1 MNYYDEMKRA
11 LRREHSFGAV
21 LMLLSALLFGSVG
34 TAAAQSSYPWKG
46 NNVDKV
52 LYSNGSRDAS
62 RSEADPSKVVFLQHV
77 GTGKW
82 LRPGGAWGTQL
93 SLGDVATELWIC
105 KESQS
110 MGGGIL
116 WPDPWSKDY
125 YFINTALG
133 TNSGSWMS
141 NVTTKASSNKSG
153 LYMDDEKGISGI
165 YIAWNFVDC
174 GNGTYAISSREP
186 NAPDTKKSN
195 RKPEDSYLYY
205 DAQNDAVVLKT
216 VANKNNNYDTP
227 DVDALKA
234 DKNDLWRIVT
244 MADIYKAAE
253 TTKSASMS
261 EPFNVTFLVKDQGL
275 DRGSAFNTY
284 WKTTAK
290 DNKGYTGLKLGVEK
304 LYSSEVSNSDAES
317 RYGYPGSSSSQREAE
332 AKKNGQYFCGQVRS
346 NAGTNFHQTITI
358 PRTGWYRVSCQGFT
372 DDTDNR
378 SYLFAKCDGNNVS
391 KGLASVNDFEGEGT
405 APTDLTEA
413 GKMFR
418 KQQYSNS
425 LYIYAKEGSTLDMGL
440 EFRGANSWTAFD
452 DFQLA
457 FCGSDNA
464 QLVLDEN
471 KDDLN
476 YITNANT
483 QYNGFKGAMLYLHR
497 KMDANMWNT
506 IVLPVSLTMGQCR
519 DLFGNNTQIA
529 KFVSYDDGHIQ
540 FDRVED
546 ENTGDNEVVME
557 ANVPY
562 IIKPTRAEGEGG
574 KDNDGKLTDKE
585 VTYQDKANQPI
596 TVTCTAPYATTMITS
611 AVDTKYM
618 DNQDDLFG
626 GAKVEHDGLEFRGTL
641 IKTFEGNN
649 AKLNLMGK
657 YIIRDGKIYYLA
669 SPFGLNGMKGYFCFT
684 ETAMPA
690 KINVSVDGETVSETE
705 VTGIDQLFGD
715 NTATKQGKNVYNL
728 NGQLVK
734 ANGTLNDLPKGV
746 YIVNGKKYIVK

>member
-1 MNYYDEMKRA
+1 MNYYERKLA
-11 LRREHSFGAV
+11 FRRGHSFGAV
-21 LMLLSALLFGSVG
+21 LILLSALLFGSVG
-34 TAAAQSSYPWKG
+34 STDAQSNYNWQG
-46 NNVDKV
+46 NSVDKV
-52 LYSNGSRDAS
+52 LYKDGGLDNS
-62 RSEADPSKVVFLQHV
+62 RSEDDPNKVVFLQHV

-110 MGGGIL
+110 MAGGL
-116 WPDPWSKDY
+116 FAKNDPWSKDY

-141 NVTTKASSNKSG
+141 NVTTGALSNKSG
-153 LYMDDEKGISGI
+153 LFMDDEKGTTGI
-165 YIAWNFVDC
+165 YSAWNFVDC

-186 NAPDTKKSN
+186 NGPNTKKSD

-205 DAQNDAVVLKT
+205 DAQSDAVVLKK
-216 VANKNNNYDTP
+216 VANLNNDYDKP

-253 TTKSASMS
+253 TTSSASMS

-284 WKTTAK
+284 WKTTAE
-290 DNKGYTGLKLGVEK
+290 DHKGNPGLKLGVEK

-317 RYGYPGSSSSQREAE
+317 RYGYPGSSKSEREAE
-332 AKKNGQYFCGQVRS
+332 AKENGQYFCGQVRS
-346 NAGTNFHQTITI
+346 DDGTNFHQTITI

-372 DDTDNR
+372 DDTANR
-378 SYLFAKCDGNNVS
+378 SYLFATCDGNAVN
-391 KGLASVNDFEGEGT
+391 KGLADVNNFDGEGT

-418 KQQYSNS
+418 KHQYSNT
-425 LYIYAKEGSTLDMGL
+425 LYIYAKEGSTLDMGI

-457 FCGSDNA
+457 FCGNDNP
-464 QLVLDEN
+464 QLVLDET
-471 KDDLN
+471 KDNLD
-476 YITNANT
+476 YITNANSK
-483 QYNGFKGAMLYLHR
+483 YNGFKGAMLYLHR
-497 KMDANMWNT
+497 KMDADMWNT

-529 KFVSYDDGHIQ
+529 RFTSYSAGHIR
-540 FDRVED
+540 FDRVEN
-546 ENTGDNEVVME
+546 ENTDKDEVVIE

-562 IIKPTRAEGEGG
+562 VIKPTRAEGDGG
-574 KDNDGKLTDKE
+574 RDNDGKLTKME
-585 VTYQDKANQPI
+585 VTYQGKDNQPI
-596 TVTCTAPYATTMITS
+596 TVSCTAPYATTFITN

-618 DNQDDLFG
+618 GNQDDLFG
-626 GAKVEHDGLEFRGTL
+626 GAKVEHDGLEFHGTL
-641 IKTFEGNN
+641 VKTFEDKN
-649 AKLNLMGK
+649 AKLDLVGK
-657 YIIRDGKIYYLA
+657 YIIYNGKIYHVVRAY
-669 SPFGLNGMKGYFCFT
+669 GLNGMRGYFAFT
-684 ETAMPA
+684 EEAPA
-690 KINVSVDGETVSETE
+690 KISVTVDGETVSST
-705 VTGIDQLFGD
+705 TGIDQLFGG
-715 NTATKQGKNVYNL
+715 NVATTKQGKNVYNI
-728 NGQLVK
+728 NGQLVN
-734 ANGTLNDLPKGV
+734 ANGSLSDLPKGV
-746 YIVNGKKYIVK
+746 YIVNGKKYVMK

>member
-1 MNYYDEMKRA
+1 MNHYERNRA
-11 LRREHSFGAV
+11 SRRGHSFGVV

-34 TAAAQSSYPWKG
+34 SAEAQSSYQWKG

-52 LYSNGSRDAS
+52 LYKDGGRDNSRNED
-62 RSEADPSKVVFLQHV
+62 DPNRVVFLQHV

-82 LRPGGAWGTQL
+82 LRPGGPWGTQL

-105 KESQS
+105 KDQVKFAL
-110 MGGGIL
+110 GL
-116 WPDPWSKDY
+116 WKKDY
-125 YFINTALG
+125 YFINTAVG
-133 TNSGSWMS
+133 SAQGSWIS
-141 NVTTKASSNKSG
+141 NISDQQKDYEVGLFMDNNKNNDG
-153 LYMDDEKGISGI
+153 VYA
-165 YIAWNFVDC
+165 AWNFVDC
-174 GNGTYAISSREP
+174 GNGTYAISSRYP
-186 NAPDTKKSN
+186 NKPSTLKSQ

-205 DAQNDAVVLKT
+205 DAKNDAVVLKT
-216 VANKNNNYDTP
+216 VANKNNDYGTP

-234 DKNDLWRIVT
+234 DNNDLWRIVT

-275 DRGSAFNTY
+275 DRFSSFNTK
-284 WKTTAK
+284 WQTTAH
-290 DNKGYTGLKLGVEK
+290 DNKGKTGLKLGVENLFTSK
-304 LYSSEVSNSDAES
+304 LDGSDDPN
-317 RYGYPGSSSSQREAE
+317 RYGVPGGDKGERDKIAR
-332 AKKNGQYFCGQVRS
+332 ADGQYFCGQVRS
-346 NAGTNFHQTITI
+346 DDGSNFHQMITI
-358 PRTGWYRVSCQGFT
+358 PREGWYRVSCQGFT
-372 DDTDNR
+372 DDTQNR
-378 SYLFAKCDGNNVS
+378 SYLFATCDGKGVT
-391 KGLASVNDFEGEGT
+391 KGLADVNDFDGEGT

-418 KQQYSNS
+418 KQQYFNS
-425 LYIYAKEGSTLDMGL
+425 LYIYAKAGSTLDMGL

-457 FCGSDNA
+457 FCGSDNP

-471 KDDLN
+471 KLN
-476 YITNANT
+476 LDYITNANE

-497 KMDANMWNT
+497 KMDANKWNT

-540 FDRVED
+540 FNRVED
-546 ENTGDNEVVME
+546 ENTGKDDVVME

-562 IIKPTRAEGEGG
+562 IIKPTRAEGDGG
-574 KDNDGKLTDKE
+574 RADDGKLTDMQ
-585 VTYQDKANQPI
+585 VTYTSKDNQPI
-596 TVTCTAPYATTMITS
+596 TTTCTAPYATTFITNP
-611 AVDTKYM
+611 VDTKYM
-618 DNQDDLFG
+618 SSADDMMG

-641 IKTFEGNN
+641 VKTFEGTN
-649 AKLNLMGK
+649 AKLNLVGK
-657 YIIRDGKIYYLA
+657 YIIRDGKIYYVA

-684 ETAMPA
+684 EVASPA

-715 NTATKQGKNVYNL
+715 NTVTKQGKNVYNL